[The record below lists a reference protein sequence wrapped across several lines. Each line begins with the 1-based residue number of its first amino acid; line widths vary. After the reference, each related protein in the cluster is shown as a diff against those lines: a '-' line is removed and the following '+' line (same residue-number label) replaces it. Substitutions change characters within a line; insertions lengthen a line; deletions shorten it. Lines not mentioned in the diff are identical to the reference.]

1 MADRSYPFRV
11 LRHKFAKQVSYK
23 HTSEDQDFFNGLV
36 SAVLFAGIGFC
47 GSYAVLD
54 EDPST
59 TMPENGAETYSLM
72 ENAITDLQEQKRSLI
87 TSENSAH
94 HQALVA
100 LGSEAEAAPA
110 TLTSAQFDQNA
121 KTVLESILV
130 AGQDVS
136 EQGVESLL
144 STFDEKIMS
153 TEHVLDY
160 ELGEMSYLHECHA
173 ASLTED
179 PNRNLSETAQDVAA
193 CTVDEQKSSAA
204 FSLFGL
210 FLFIPGIFTMMG
222 VSRSSRLR
230 EWAEKEP
237 KRNTSSSMK
246 H

>member
-1 MADRSYPFRV
+1 MADSSYPLRV

-23 HTSEDQDFFNGLV
+23 HTSEDQDFFNGFI
-36 SAVLFAGIGFC
+36 SAVLFAGVGFF
-47 GSYAVLD
+47 GTYAVLD
-54 EDPST
+54 EDPNT
-59 TMPENGAETYSLM
+59 AMPESSAETYSLM
-72 ENAITDLQEQKRSLI
+72 ETAITDLQEQKRSLI

-100 LGSEAEAAPA
+100 LGSEAEAEPA
-110 TLTSAQFDQNA
+110 TLTSTQFDQNA

-136 EQGVESLL
+136 EQGVENLL
-144 STFDEKIMS
+144 SAFDEKIMS

-160 ELGEMSYLHECHA
+160 ELGEISYLHECHA
-173 ASLTED
+173 ASLSED

-193 CTVDEQKSSAA
+193 CTVDKHKRSFAH
-204 FSLFGL
+204 SLFGIL
-210 FLFIPGIFTMMG
+210 LLIPGIFTMMR
-222 VSRSSRLR
+222 VSRTSRMR

-237 KRNTSSSMK
+237 KRNTSSSLK